1 MKHKKN
7 ITKNESYMV
16 YGLNGSISIL
26 DSPLCNIKELIISQ
40 KFLEQKKDLLS
51 SIQRTNKKVRVLSN
65 DEFNKKYHD
74 YRTQGIIVY
83 FDYLL
88 RDHLPE
94 IQKAN
99 NQCYILL
106 DSIKDPQN
114 LGQIIRTSECS
125 GINGVIFPE
134 RRSAGITN
142 AVLQVSQGGFCNLD
156 LIMAKNIK
164 YLINELKKDGFWIVG
179 IENSI
184 DAKDWYNVDMKG
196 KIAFVFGSEG
206 DGIRPIIKKYCD
218 FFATIPMHGKSNSLN
233 VSATVSAVLFER
245 NRQIAIKK

>member
-7 ITKNESYMV
+7 ITKNECYVV

-26 DSPLCNIKELIISQ
+26 DSSSCSIKELIISQ
-40 KFLEQKKDLLS
+40 NFLEQKKDMIS
-51 SIQRTNKKVRVLSN
+51 SIRRADKMVIVLPN

-74 YRTQGIIVY
+74 HRTQGIVIY
-83 FDYLL
+83 FNYLL
-88 RDHLPE
+88 KDYVPKIE
-94 IQKAN
+94 KADD
-99 NQCYILL
+99 QCYIIL

-114 LGQIIRTSECS
+114 FGQIIRTSECS
-125 GINGVIFPE
+125 GINGIIFPE
-134 RRSAGITN
+134 RRSVGITN
-142 AVLQVSQGGFCNLD
+142 TVLQVSQGGFSNLD

-164 YLINELKKDGFWIVG
+164 YLINELKDDGFWIVG

-184 DAKDWYNVDMKG
+184 DAKDWYDVDMKG

-206 DGIRPIIKKYCD
+206 DGLRPIIKKYCD
-218 FFATIPMHGKSNSLN
+218 FFGTIPMHGKSNSLN